1 MGGKGKI
8 FLLIWAVVM
17 TLIAGGLVGFEALRV
32 LGKRSLVDKSPTTAP
47 MMTQNQVMAVTAEST
62 ETVWQQDWVRYNGMV
77 YDYNEDISTFLI
89 MGIDKDDE
97 VVTQVAEGTDGGQ
110 ADSLFLLVLNP
121 HDQSIRIIGINRNS
135 MTDVDVYD
143 EYGRYQTTVVAQ
155 IATQH
160 GFGNG
165 LEESCEYQ
173 VKAVSNMFY
182 QLPIHGY
189 AAINMSAIPDINDRV
204 GGVDVTVLED
214 LTKWDKSL
222 VKGEDIHLEGKS
234 AFYYVKARDINKYG
248 SNDDR
253 LERQRQYLNG
263 FIEAARKE
271 SEDNANLAIELF
283 NAIREKMVTNISP
296 DEVTY
301 LAPYLT
307 SYKFDP
313 EDFMMIEGETT
324 KTGKFEEFNVDEDK
338 LYQTIIDVFYE
349 KVDNVD

>member
-1 MGGKGKI
+1 MGGKGRV
-8 FLLIWAVVM
+8 FLLIWAILM
-17 TLIAGGLVGFEALRV
+17 TFIAGGLVGFEAMRLF
-32 LGKRSLVDKSPTTAP
+32 GKQSLDTKSATTAP
-47 MMTQNQVMAVTAEST
+47 ILNLDTPVAAGSID
-62 ETVWQQDWVRYNGMV
+62 ETWKADWVRYNGEV
-77 YDYNEDISTFLI
+77 FDYNEDILTFLI
-89 MGIDKDDE
+89 MGIDKRDE

-121 HDQSIRIIGINRNS
+121 HDSSIKIIGINRNS

-143 EYGRYQTTVVAQ
+143 EYGRYQTTVRAQ

-189 AAINMSAIPDINDRV
+189 AAINMSAIPTLNDQI
-204 GGVDVTVLED
+204 GGVDVEVLED

-222 VKGEDIHLEGKS
+222 VKGKEVHLEGDS
-234 AFYYVKARDINKYG
+234 AFNYVQIRDIEVFG

-253 LERQRQYLNG
+253 LERQRQYLNA
-263 FIEAARKE
+263 FIDKARE
-271 SEDNANLAIELF
+271 LSADDNNVAIELF
-283 NAIREKMVTNISP
+283 TAIREKMVTNISP
-296 DEVTY
+296 DEVSY
-301 LAPYLT
+301 LAPYLS
-307 SYKFDP
+307 SYRFAPD
-313 EDFMMIEGETT
+313 DFRMIQGTT
-324 KTGKFEEFNVDEDK
+324 DNKGKFEEFEVDEDS